1 MKRREFFKVAGAATG
16 VAAARQ
22 LNPGNN
28 RGPDPDD
35 MISPV
40 SRERTR
46 QKGQKS

>member
-1 MKRREFFKVAGAATG
+1 MKRWECFGVAGAATG

-22 LNPGNN
+22 LNPASN

-35 MISPV
+35 MMSPV

-46 QKGQKS
+46 QKGQES